1 MNLDGAVREA
11 QPVVPAAAWGVTGN
25 EHFLI
30 LIESIV
36 QNIFSYY
43 MKSCITSEMENGKW
57 HFASA
62 MNANGD
68 QIELERQT
76 Y

>member
-11 QPVVPAAAWGVTGN
+11 QPPMPAAAWGWGWGTGN

-36 QNIFSYY
+36 QNIFF
-43 MKSCITSEMENGKW
+43 I
-57 HFASA
+57 
-62 MNANGD
+62 
-68 QIELERQT
+68 R
-76 Y
+76 